1 MEPRNAFALPLRC
14 SDIRKKIRVVCLRP
28 VLHWQHKR
36 VACVTAC
43 HRDGAA
49 RERME
54 AFAVPLFHVRCHTH
68 LFLLYPLSLA
78 VPRIYCCTPYLLLYP
93 LLAARVPVHLPRQ
106 KKLHSLVFYGNF
118 FTQALKRK
126 SRGARD
132 WVISHKVLGQS
143 GANPPRKTAAI

>member
-1 MEPRNAFALPLRC
+1 MIRYEMETRDAFALPLRC
-14 SDIRKKIRVVCLRP
+14 SDIRKKIRVVCLRL
-28 VLHWQHKR
+28 VLHRQHKR

-49 RERME
+49 RERIE

-68 LFLLYPLSLA
+68 FFLLYPISLA
-78 VPRIYCCTPYLLLYP
+78 VP
-93 LLAARVPVHLPRQ
+93 LLAAHVPVLLPRQ
-106 KKLHSLVFYGNF
+106 NKLHSLVFYRDF

-143 GANPPRKTAAI
+143 GASIGANPPRKTAAI